1 MSSELPHTDFR
12 TEPSVINAAITV
24 RRARTSDV
32 PAVRRLLDV
41 YVREGI
47 LLDKATVTLYED
59 IQEFWVAERDDNA
72 EVVGCGALHVMW
84 EDLAEVRTLAVKPGL
99 KGAGVGHRLLEKLL

>member
-32 PAVRRLLDV
+32 PSVRRLLDG

-59 IQEFWVAERDDNA
+59 IQEFWIAERDADA
-72 EVVGCGALHVMW
+72 GSSA
-84 EDLAEVRTLAVKPGL
+84 AV
-99 KGAGVGHRLLEKLL
+99 HSM